1 MGRPFRC
8 RLSVNKNPI
17 GQILRGSGWS
27 VLLRGGIR
35 GIGLVSTV
43 IMARLLAPED
53 FALITMAMLPIA
65 FLTFVTD
72 IGTGTYLIRV
82 EKADREIC
90 DSAWT
95 MRIIQGTGIAAA
107 IMILAPWM
115 ADYFRDDRLLILL
128 YWLSA
133 VP

>member
-1 MGRPFRC
+1 MVRPAEGWDSRH
-8 RLSVNKNPI
+8 RT
-17 GQILRGSGWS
+17 GQHRHYGATTRARGFCSHHDG
-27 VLLRGGIR
+27 
-35 GIGLVSTV
+35 
-43 IMARLLAPED
+43 E
-53 FALITMAMLPIA
+53 LPIA

-107 IMILAPWM
+107 IMILTPWV